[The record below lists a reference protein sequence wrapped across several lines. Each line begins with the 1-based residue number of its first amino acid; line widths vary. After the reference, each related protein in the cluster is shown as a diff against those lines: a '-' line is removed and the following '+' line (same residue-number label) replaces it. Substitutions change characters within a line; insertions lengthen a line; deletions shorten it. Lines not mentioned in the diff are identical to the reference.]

1 MANPQRA
8 MATVR
13 RIDSVDPIEG
23 ADRIEVARVGGWS
36 VVVGKGEYKAGDYAI
51 YFEIDTFL
59 PIDDE
64 RFAFLAPRGTKMMVW
79 NGEEHEGHVLRTA
92 KMRGVY
98 SQGLLMSPE
107 LWGISQDVLP
117 KLCEEHI
124 NLSKQ
129 LGVWEWYKPLP
140 SSDFIGKYDPYVA
153 PRTDAVRIQNIDK
166 ATWDVVKKTSYFCSV
181 KVDGTST
188 TMLWDERV
196 NGFRGFSHNNEFD
209 LTTGLGKVLYEC
221 ADRQGILKFCEDNP
235 MLTVQAELCG
245 PKIQSNR
252 YALGSHRLFVFS
264 LWDAV
269 DAVYLDPYVFK
280 ELSESVTPV
289 LYDLDLDQFDEPA
302 DFLAWVDGMRGNIT
316 KDRLDE
322 GVVVHVI
329 GNRVAKQPDWI
340 GLVDEL
346 GPQRQVK
353 AVSNKYLLKAKE

>member
-1 MANPQRA
+1 MANPERA

-23 ADRIEVARVGGWS
+23 ADRIEVARVGGWN

-64 RFAFLAPRGTKMMVW
+64 RFAFLAPRGTKTMVW
-79 NGEEHEGHVLRTA
+79 NGVEYEGHVLRTA
-92 KMRGVY
+92 KMCGVY
-98 SQGLLMSPE
+98 SQGLLMKPE

-129 LGVWEWYKPLP
+129 VGVWEWYKPLP

-166 ATWDVVKKTSYFCSV
+166 ATWDVVKKTDYFCSV

-188 TMLWDERV
+188 TMLWDKRV
-196 NGFRGFSHNNEFD
+196 NRLRGFSHNNEFD
-209 LTTGLGKVLYEC
+209 LTTGLGKTLMEC
-221 ADRQGILKFCEDNP
+221 AWRQGIGEFCKSHP
-235 MLTVQAELCG
+235 MVTVQAELCG

-252 YALGSHRLFVFS
+252 YALGEHRLFVFS
-264 LWDAV
+264 IWDMNRGS
-269 DAVYLDPYVFK
+269 YLNPYVFG
-280 ELSESVTPV
+280 ELTGSVVPK
-289 LYDLDLDQFDEPA
+289 LDIDLSQFDGPS
-302 DFLAWVDGMRGNIT
+302 DFLSWVDGMRGNIT

-322 GVVVHVI
+322 GVVVHVV
-329 GNRVAKQPDWI
+329 GNLRATQDELFN
-340 GLVDEL
+340 LVDEL